1 MFDFLITC
9 DNGNNTII
17 RARTRSTA
25 IKMYITAEMCS
36 EKWFCEHC
44 KIRKIYKNKKF
55 KLKDIRSKK

>member
-1 MFDFLITC
+1 MEDFKITC
-9 DNGNNTII
+9 DNGNETII

-44 KIRKIYKNKKF
+44 KIKQIQKKRKF